1 MNSKWCRDC
10 GVYKPLTDFSPSKKN
25 RDGATSYCRSC
36 FAVRAARYR
45 EAARGRPS
53 SRARAAAAPEGE
65 KWCPRCES
73 YRAHADSGSN
83 RSTADGLTAYC
94 RVCHNAV
101 GRENRVR
108 LHGSPRDY
116 RLKARYGITAAD
128 DDAMF
133 AAQGGLCACCQ
144 DRPAEHVDHD
154 HRFGNVRGLL
164 CSCCNQGLGSFRD
177 HPRNLRRAIDYLE
190 RTTWTRHQVATG
202 VYQLRSPRPAA
213 AASPSSSGSPRP
225 SSSPPV

>member
-1 MNSKWCRDC
+1 MDSKRCRDC
-10 GVYKPLTDFSPSKKN
+10 GVGKPLTDFSPSRKN
-25 RDGATSYCRSC
+25 TDGATSYCRSC

-53 SRARAAAAPEGE
+53 SRARATAAPDGE

-73 YRAHADSGSN
+73 YRAHGDFGSN

-94 RVCHNAV
+94 RTCHNAV
-101 GRENRVR
+101 GRENRIR
-108 LHGSPRDY
+108 LHGSTRDDH
-116 RLKARYGITAAD
+116 LKARYRITAAEY
-128 DDAMF
+128 DAML
-133 AAQGGLCACCQ
+133 AAQDGLCACC
-144 DRPAEHVDHD
+144 RERRAEHVDHD
-154 HRFGNVRGLL
+154 HVHGNVRGLL

-177 HPRNLRRAIDYLE
+177 DPAHLRSAIDYLE

-213 AASPSSSGSPRP
+213 AASPSSSVSRRP
-225 SSSPPV
+225 SSCPPV